1 LSEPITTL
9 RLEAL
14 KAPEDPPAP
23 EPSRKRK
30 RFSADTAN
38 DLLFWGFHLCIVAIS
53 LAIVWTKIDGLQG
66 AVTKLLL
73 AQSQEL
79 DVVQK
84 QLLLAQAQTE
94 TARQA
99 EHTRA
104 LQFDA
109 ANRVLGHVVANVTS
123 IQADVGSTLTQ
134 IQSINQS
141 MLKVSSQSASAAQ
154 SAASAASAAASTS
167 ASTHSLVARKV
178 VTSADKEALDA
189 QRAALAA
196 KQKQLTR
203 VIRTTKIK
211 GPTIF
216 QKLFQ

>member
-1 LSEPITTL
+1 LSEPTTTL

-14 KAPEDPPAP
+14 KAPDEPP
-23 EPSRKRK
+23 PSELPRKRK

-38 DLLFWGFHLCIVAIS
+38 DLLFWGVHFCLVAIS
-53 LAIVWTKIDGLQG
+53 LAIVWSKIDGLQR
-66 AVTKLLL
+66 AVTKLLV

-94 TARQA
+94 SARQA

-109 ANRVLGHVVANVTS
+109 ANRVLGDVVSNVTK
-123 IQADVGSTLTQ
+123 IQADVRSTLTQ

-141 MLKVSSQSASAAQ
+141 MLKVTSQSANAASEAANAAQ
-154 SAASAASAAASTS
+154 SAANSS

-178 VTSADKEALDA
+178 VTTADKEALDA

-196 KQKQLTR
+196 KQKQLQR

-216 QKLFQ
+216 QKIFQ